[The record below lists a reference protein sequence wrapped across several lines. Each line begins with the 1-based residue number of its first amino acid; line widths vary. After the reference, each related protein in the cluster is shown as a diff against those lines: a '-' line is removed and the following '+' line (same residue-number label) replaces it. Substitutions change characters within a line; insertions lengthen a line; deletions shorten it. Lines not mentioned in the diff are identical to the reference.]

1 MSADWS
7 GGYAVETGYTY
18 HTYPELNPVR
28 AALPLLLKGVRAPK
42 IETACELGFGQGCS
56 AAVHAA
62 AQADIEWWGC
72 DFAPAQA
79 VFARDLVAASGAAA
93 HFTDDSFEE
102 FAARPDLPDFDF
114 IALHGIWSWVGDEAR
129 NQIVAFLRRKLK
141 PGGVVYITY
150 NAMPGWAT
158 VAPLR
163 HLMKRHVDLMGV
175 PAQGPQA
182 NAGAALSTLQRFFAL
197 DPAYARLVPGV
208 VDRLNGLMSQD
219 RTYLVHEYLGGHWQP
234 MWFAE
239 LEQRLA
245 SAKLSFGASAWMAD
259 HIDGL
264 NLSPDMLGFLA
275 ELPDPSLRETFRDVA
290 VQAQFRR
297 YYWLRGAQTLN
308 PGDQRRALRDQRVVL
323 AKPVRQRPAKTTGV
337 YAETTLEG
345 LVYDVLYDVLGDH
358 QPRSL
363 GELEALLPADAP
375 FPDLTQAV
383 VALMSQGAV
392 LPAQG
397 AETATRSA
405 GTARALNLELA
416 RRAAEAGDLG
426 VLASPVTGGA
436 LNASRFDQLFWLALQ
451 QEGGQAGGGPEDW
464 ARHAADVLARQ
475 GQTLVSG
482 GAPLSPEAVRTA
494 LEAQARSFAE
504 VELPCWRGLGVA

>member
-42 IETACELGFGQGCS
+42 IQTACELGFGQGCS

-72 DFAPAQA
+72 DFAPAHA
-79 VFARDLVAASGAAA
+79 VFARDLVSASGAPA

-114 IALHGIWSWVGDEAR
+114 IALHGIWSWVSDEIR
-129 NQIVAFLRRKLK
+129 GQIVAFLRRKLK
-141 PGGVVYITY
+141 PGGIVYITY
-150 NAMPGWAT
+150 NTMPGWAT
-158 VAPLR
+158 AAPLR
-163 HLMKRHVDLMGV
+163 HLMKRHVDLMGA
-175 PAQGPQA
+175 PARGPHA
-182 NAGAALSTLQRFFAL
+182 NLDAALSTLQRFFAL
-197 DPAYARLVPGV
+197 DPAYARVNPGV
-208 VDRLNGLMSQD
+208 VDRLDGLLRQD
-219 RTYLVHEYLGGHWQP
+219 RTYLTHEYLGGHWQP

-239 LEQRLA
+239 LEQHLA
-245 SAKLSFGASAWMAD
+245 KAKLSFGASAWMAD

-264 NLSPDMLGFLA
+264 NLSPDMLGFLQ

-297 YYWLRGAQTLN
+297 DYWLRGVRTLS
-308 PGDQRRALRDQRVVL
+308 PADQRRALRDQRVVL
-323 AKPVRQRPAKTTGV
+323 AKPASQRPAKTTGV
-337 YAETTLEG
+337 YAETMLEG
-345 LVYDVLYDVLGDH
+345 PAYDVLYDLLGDC

-363 GELEALLPADAP
+363 GELEAALPQDVP
-375 FPDLTQAV
+375 FPDLTQAL

-392 LPAQG
+392 APAQA

-436 LNASRFDQLFWLALQ
+436 LNASRFDQLFWLAMQ
-451 QEGGQAGGGPEDW
+451 DGGGPDDW
-464 ARHAADVLARQ
+464 ARYAAGVLAGQ

-482 GAPLSPEAVRTA
+482 GAPMSREAAQGA
-494 LEAQARSFAE
+494 LEAHARVFAE
-504 VELPCWRGLGVA
+504 VDLPCWRGLGVA